1 MIRLATACTS
11 FIEIPPYDYISFRDV
26 YQTAEGRATLSS
38 GLLVSYVGHSSWH
51 QWAVERL
58 FHLDDVASL
67 HN

>member
-1 MIRLATACTS
+1 M
-11 FIEIPPYDYISFRDV
+11 
-26 YQTAEGRATLSS
+26 SS
-38 GLLVSYVGHSSWH
+38 ELLVSYVGHSSWH